1 MRTHDG
7 SSSSGAPLSACA
19 AAAGAQRSRL
29 MPTFVLVAA
38 LWVASDLG
46 YYYLLPLVAE
56 PVAYNAAPGTIA
68 LYYLFWVGVA
78 LAAFRPLYRSWRP
91 FTRGWSGYL
100 LFSASIAGLLAF
112 ATLVLPALQ
121 PVVWPKTWDPPELLR
136 ATSWYF
142 LPKAIDILFQ
152 QLLIVA
158 LVLAFA
164 AERCSLRA
172 MSLCCAALFGGTHLL
187 LAFGGVPWGYVARF
201 TVVAAAFGLAFPTLI
216 LRVRNGFAWS
226 YLTHWG
232 YYAVS
237 LIMAHTISPY
247 AQ

>member
-1 MRTHDG
+1 MQIKTSPYRFPAVEPHATL
-7 SSSSGAPLSACA
+7 GAA
-19 AAAGAQRSRL
+19 RSYRL
-29 MPTFVLVAA
+29 VSTVVLVAA

-68 LYYLFWVGVA
+68 LYYLFWVGMA
-78 LAAFRPLYRSWRP
+78 LAAFRPLYRGWRP
-91 FTRGWSGYL
+91 IAPGWSGYL
-100 LFSASIAGLLAF
+100 LFSASFAGLLVF
-112 ATLVLPALQ
+112 ATLVLPALP
-121 PVVWPKTWDPPELLR
+121 PVSWPKSWDPPELLR

-164 AERCSLRA
+164 AERCGLRA
-172 MSLCCAALFGGTHLL
+172 MSLCCAALFGATHLM

-201 TVVAAAFGLAFPTLI
+201 TIVATAFGLAFPTLI
-216 LRVRNGFAWS
+216 LRVPNGFAWS

-237 LIMAHTISPY
+237 LTMAHTISPY
-247 AQ
+247 AE